1 MSGPRVLIVDD
12 DPDLLALMAETLD
25 LEGYEVDSASNGARA
40 LDAVERGMPDL
51 ILLDMKM
58 PVMDG
63 KEFTRRFRLTH
74 DHEAPIVVVT
84 AAADARKSAD
94 EIGANG
100 FLGKPFDLDVLLATV
115 ARETGAR
122 AGD

>member
-1 MSGPRVLIVDD
+1 MSAAPKVLIVDD

-25 LEGYEVDSASNGARA
+25 LEGYQVESATNGARA
-40 LDAVERGMPDL
+40 LDAVDRNMPDL

-63 KEFTRRFRLTH
+63 REFTRRFRETY

-100 FLGKPFDLDVLLATV
+100 FIGKPFDLDMLLATV
-115 ARETGAR
+115 ARETR
-122 AGD
+122 DD